1 MTRTD
6 LDAIRARDD
15 ACNVQYAH
23 ISARD
28 RRDLLEFVDALAA
41 ARKVTCWRCL
51 GVGVVSDEGA
61 SCPDCAPLLEILN
74 KVTAP

>member
-1 MTRTD
+1 MPAAQGGGRMKAYS
-6 LDAIRARDD
+6 L
-15 ACNVQYAH
+15 
-23 ISARD
+23 SGD
-28 RRDLLEFVDALAA
+28 RMFPDPNGRWVHRENYDALAAA